1 LDVPFAA
8 FRGVLTAPFDRRTWL
23 ATSYAVL
30 GTVVGAFGALI
41 VALLLFSLA
50 LSFTVV
56 GALMLLGG
64 TLQLAR
70 RLGRLERTRAD
81 VVLGITIA
89 DPHDPIEGQSWAA
102 CLEYWQALAYPVA
115 LLPTGLPGWLV
126 VTGAWVAGN
135 VLRRVRTDVFLRL
148 TVTEPQP
155 TPEGKWWQRVV
166 AMATDLQTWREI
178 AYLTLLAP
186 LGLLG
191 CVVVVA
197 AWTGAGVLMLLP
209 LYNPMLTNGARIGR
223 DGLLD
228 GLPFTMLVDTVP
240 ETLLMAAVGI
250 GLTLA
255 APWIARS
262 VAGAQSRLAVGL
274 LGPSERAALSSRV
287 DELRA
292 RREQLVEVI
301 EAERRRIER
310 DLHDG
315 AQQRLV
321 SLAMNLG
328 MAKDKFDKDPQSA
341 RALLD
346 EAHADAKQAMIELRN
361 LARGIHPAVLS
372 DRGLDAALSS
382 LAGRAPV
389 PVSVEVRVSERPPPA
404 IETTAYFVVAE
415 ALTNIAKH
423 AGASRAAVTVARQN
437 GHLKVEVTDD
447 GIGGADAT
455 RGTGLTGL
463 VDRVTAV
470 DGTVRLSS
478 PVGGPTILTVELPCA
493 S

>member
-8 FRGVLTAPFDRRTWL
+8 FRGVLAAPFDRRTWL

-30 GTVVGAFGALI
+30 GAVVGAFGAL
-41 VALLLFSLA
+41 VVVLLLCSLA

-56 GALMLLGG
+56 GALLLLGG
-64 TLQLAR
+64 TLLLAR
-70 RLGRLERTRAD
+70 RLGRLERTRAE
-81 VVLGITIA
+81 VVLGLTIA
-89 DPHDPIEGQSWAA
+89 DPHEPVEGQWWVAWIESWRTVAHPA
-102 CLEYWQALAYPVA
+102 A
-115 LLPTGLPGWLV
+115 LLPAALPGWLA
-126 VTGAWVAGN
+126 VTTAWVGGN
-135 VLRRVRTDVFLRL
+135 VLLRARTDVFLRL
-148 TVTEPQP
+148 TVAEPHP
-155 TPEGKWWQRVV
+155 PVEGKWWQRVV
-166 AMATDLQTWREI
+166 AMATDIQTWREI
-178 AYLTLLAP
+178 AYLALLGP

-197 AWTGAGVLMLLP
+197 AWTGAAVLVLLP
-209 LYNPMLTNGARIGR
+209 LFNPMLANGGAHV
-223 DGLLD
+223 L
-228 GLPFTMLVDTVP
+228 TMVVDTVS
-240 ETLLMAAVGI
+240 ETVLMGAAGI
-250 GLTLA
+250 GLALA

-262 VAGAQSRLAVGL
+262 VAGAEGRLAAGL

-292 RREQLVEVI
+292 RREQLVEVV

-321 SLAMNLG
+321 ALAMNLG
-328 MAKDKFDKDPQSA
+328 MAKDKFDKDPASA

-382 LAGRAPV
+382 LAGKAPV
-389 PVSVEVRVSERPPPA
+389 PVSVEVWVPERPSAA

-423 AGASRAAVTVARQN
+423 AGATRAAVTVARQN

-455 RGTGLTGL
+455 RGTGIAGL

-470 DGTVRLSS
+470 DGTVHLSS

>member
-1 LDVPFAA
+1 M
-8 FRGVLTAPFDRRTWL
+8 APFDRRTWL

-30 GTVVGAFGALI
+30 GTVVGVSGALV
-41 VALLLFSLA
+41 VALLLLSLA

-56 GALMLLGG
+56 GALLLLGG
-64 TLQLAR
+64 TLLLAR
-70 RLGRLERTRAD
+70 RLARLERTRAE
-81 VVLGITIA
+81 VVLGLTIA
-89 DPHDPIEGQSWAA
+89 DPHEFVEGRLWVG
-102 CLEYWQALAYPVA
+102 CLEAWRAVAYPVA
-115 LLPTGLPGWLV
+115 LLPTGLAGWLV
-126 VTGAWVAGN
+126 VTLAWLGAG
-135 VLRRVRTDVFLRL
+135 VLRRVRSDVYLLL
-148 TVTEPQP
+148 TLTEPRP
-155 TPEGKWWQRVV
+155 APDGKWWQRVV

-186 LGLLG
+186 LGLAG
-191 CVVVVA
+191 CIVVVA
-197 AWTGAGVLMLLP
+197 AWTGTAVLVLLP
-209 LYNPMLTNGARIGR
+209 LYNPFLANGARIGR
-223 DGLLD
+223 HGLLN
-228 GLPFTMLVDTVP
+228 GLPFTMVVDTVP
-240 ETLLMAAVGI
+240 ETVLMGAVGI
-250 GLTLA
+250 GLALA
-255 APWIARS
+255 APWIARA
-262 VAGAQSRLAVGL
+262 VAGAESRLAAGL
-274 LGPSERAALSSRV
+274 LGPSERAALSTRV

-292 RREQLVEVI
+292 RREQLVEVV

-321 SLAMNLG
+321 ALAMNLG
-328 MAKDKFDKDPQSA
+328 MAKDKFDKDPAAA
-341 RALLD
+341 RLLLD
-346 EAHADAKQAMIELRN
+346 DAHADAKQAMVELRN

-389 PVSVEVRVSERPPPA
+389 PVNVEVWVPERPPA
-404 IETTAYFVVAE
+404 NIETTAYFVVAE

-423 AGASRAAVTVARQN
+423 AGASHAAVTVARQN

-447 GIGGADAT
+447 GIGGADAA
-455 RGTGLTGL
+455 RGTGLSGL

>member
-23 ATSYAVL
+23 ATSYVVL
-30 GTVVGAFGALI
+30 GTVVGVFGAL
-41 VALLLFSLA
+41 VAVLLLVSLA

-56 GALMLLGG
+56 GALLLLGG
-64 TLQLAR
+64 TLLLAR
-70 RLGRLERTRAD
+70 RLGRLERARAD
-81 VVLGITIA
+81 AVLGLSIA
-89 DPHDPIEGQSWAA
+89 DPHDPVESRWWVACIESWRAV
-102 CLEYWQALAYPVA
+102 AYPMA
-115 LLPTGLPGWLV
+115 LLPTGRPGWLV
-126 VTGAWVAGN
+126 LAGAWIGGN
-135 VLRRVRTDVFLRL
+135 VLRRAHADLFLRL
-148 TVTEPQP
+148 TLADPP
-155 TPEGKWWQRVV
+155 PPADGKWWQRVV
-166 AMATDLQTWREI
+166 SMATDLQTWREI
-178 AYLTLLAP
+178 AYLTLLVP
-186 LGLLG
+186 LGPAG
-191 CVVVVA
+191 CVMVVA
-197 AWTGAGVLMLLP
+197 AWTGAAVLVLLP
-209 LYNPMLTNGARIGR
+209 LYNPLLANNGAHI
-223 DGLLD
+223 L
-228 GLPFTMLVDTVP
+228 TMKVDTVP
-240 ETLLMAAVGI
+240 ETLLMGAAGVG
-250 GLTLA
+250 LALA
-255 APWIARS
+255 APWIARA
-262 VAGAQSRLAVGL
+262 VAGAESRLAAGL
-274 LGPSERAALSSRV
+274 LGPSERTALSNRV

-292 RREQLVEVI
+292 RREQLVEVA

-321 SLAMNLG
+321 ALAMNLG
-328 MAKDKFDKDPQSA
+328 MAKDKFDKDPSAA

-346 EAHADAKQAMIELRN
+346 DAHADAKQAMVELRN

-389 PVSVEVRVSERPPPA
+389 PVAVEVWVPDRPPAA

-423 AGASRAAVTVARQN
+423 AGATRAVVTVARQN
-437 GHLKVEVTDD
+437 GHLRVEVTDD
-447 GIGGADAT
+447 GIGGADAA
-455 RGTGLTGL
+455 RGTGLSGL

-470 DGTVRLSS
+470 DGTIRLSS

>member
-1 LDVPFAA
+1 VFDVPFAA

-30 GTVVGAFGALI
+30 GTVVGAFGALV
-41 VALLLFSLA
+41 VALLLCSLA

-56 GALMLLGG
+56 GALLLLGG
-64 TLQLAR
+64 TLLLAR
-70 RLGRLERTRAD
+70 RLGRLERTRAE
-81 VVLGITIA
+81 VVLGLTIA
-89 DPHDPIEGQSWAA
+89 DPHEPTEGQWWVAWIESWRTVAHPA
-102 CLEYWQALAYPVA
+102 A
-115 LLPTGLPGWLV
+115 LLPAGLPGWLAA
-126 VTGAWVAGN
+126 TGALVGGN
-135 VLRRVRTDVFLRL
+135 VLLRARTDVFLRL
-148 TVTEPQP
+148 TVAEPEKEI
-155 TPEGKWWQRVV
+155 EGKWWQRVV
-166 AMATDLQTWREI
+166 AMATNIQTWREI
-178 AYLTLLAP
+178 AYLALLGP
-186 LGLLG
+186 LGLIG
-191 CVVVVA
+191 CVVVVV
-197 AWTGAGVLMLLP
+197 AWTGAAVLVLLP
-209 LYNPMLTNGARIGR
+209 LFNPMLSNSGAHV
-223 DGLLD
+223 
-228 GLPFTMLVDTVP
+228 FTMVVDTVG
-240 ETLLMAAVGI
+240 ETMLMGVAGI
-250 GLTLA
+250 GLALA

-262 VAGAQSRLAVGL
+262 VAGAEGRLAAGL
-274 LGPSERAALSSRV
+274 LGPSERTALSNRV

-292 RREQLVEVI
+292 RREQLVEVV

-321 SLAMNLG
+321 ALAMNLG
-328 MAKDKFDKDPQSA
+328 MAKDKFDRDPVSA

-382 LAGRAPV
+382 LAGKAPV
-389 PVSVEVRVSERPPPA
+389 PVSVEVWVPDRPSAA
-404 IETTAYFVVAE
+404 IETAAYFVVAE

-423 AGASRAAVTVARQN
+423 AGATRAAVTVARQN

-455 RGTGLTGL
+455 RGTGLAGL

-470 DGTVRLSS
+470 DGTVHLSS

>member
-1 LDVPFAA
+1 VFDVPFAA

-23 ATSYAVL
+23 ATSYATL
-30 GTVVGAFGALI
+30 GAVVGVFGALV
-41 VALLLFSLA
+41 VALLLCSLA

-56 GALMLLGG
+56 GALLLLGV
-64 TLQLAR
+64 TLLVAR
-70 RLGRLERTRAD
+70 RLAGLERTRAR
-81 VVLGITIA
+81 VVLGLTIA
-89 DPHDPIEGQSWAA
+89 EAP
-102 CLEYWQALAYPVA
+102 
-115 LLPTGLPGWLV
+115 
-126 VTGAWVAGN
+126 
-135 VLRRVRTDVFLRL
+135 RVF
-148 TVTEPQP
+148 
-155 TPEGKWWQRVV
+155 EGKWWQRVLGR
-166 AMATDLQTWREI
+166 ATDIQTWREI
-178 AYLTLLAP
+178 AYLALLGP

-197 AWTGAGVLMLLP
+197 AWTGAAVLVLLP
-209 LYNPMLTNGARIGR
+209 LFNPVLGNGGAHV
-223 DGLLD
+223 
-228 GLPFTMLVDTVP
+228 FTMIVDTVG
-240 ETLLMAAVGI
+240 ETVLMGAAGI
-250 GLTLA
+250 GLALA

-262 VAGAQSRLAVGL
+262 VAGAEGRLAVGL
-274 LGPSERAALSSRV
+274 LGPSERAALSNRV

-292 RREQLVEVI
+292 RREQLVEVV

-321 SLAMNLG
+321 ALAMNLG
-328 MAKDKFDKDPQSA
+328 MAKDKFDKDPAAA
-341 RALLD
+341 RELLD
-346 EAHADAKQAMIELRN
+346 EAHADAKQAMVELRN

-382 LAGRAPV
+382 LAGKAPV
-389 PVSVEVRVSERPPPA
+389 PVAVEVTVLERPPAA

-437 GHLKVEVTDD
+437 GHLKVVVTDD
-447 GIGGADAT
+447 GIGGADASQ
-455 RGTGLTGL
+455 GTGLTGL

-470 DGTVRLSS
+470 DGTIHLSS
-478 PVGGPTILTVELPCA
+478 PAGGPTILTVELPCA

>member
-1 LDVPFAA
+1 VFDVPFAA
-8 FRGVLTAPFDRRTWL
+8 FRGVLAAPFDRRTWL

-30 GTVVGAFGALI
+30 GMVVGLFGAL
-41 VALLLFSLA
+41 VVVLLLCSLA

-56 GALMLLGG
+56 GALLLLGG
-64 TLQLAR
+64 TLLLAR
-70 RLGRLERTRAD
+70 RLAGLERTRAR
-81 VVLGITIA
+81 VVLGISIA
-89 DPHDPIEGQSWAA
+89 EAPRA
-102 CLEYWQALAYPVA
+102 
-115 LLPTGLPGWLV
+115 
-126 VTGAWVAGN
+126 
-135 VLRRVRTDVFLRL
+135 F
-148 TVTEPQP
+148 
-155 TPEGKWWQRVV
+155 EGKWWQRV
-166 AMATDLQTWREI
+166 MGRATDLQTWREI
-178 AYLTLLAP
+178 AYLALLAP
-186 LGLLG
+186 LGLVG
-191 CVVVVA
+191 CVLVVA
-197 AWTGAGVLMLLP
+197 AWTGAAVLLLLP
-209 LYNPMLTNGARIGR
+209 LFNPMLSNGGAH
-223 DGLLD
+223 L
-228 GLPFTMLVDTVP
+228 FTMVIDTVG
-240 ETLLMAAVGI
+240 ETVLMGTAGI
-250 GLTLA
+250 GLALA

-262 VAGAQSRLAVGL
+262 VAGAESRLAAGL

-292 RREQLVEVI
+292 RREQLVEVV

-321 SLAMNLG
+321 ALAMNLG
-328 MAKDKFDKDPQSA
+328 MAKDKFDKDPTAA

-382 LAGRAPV
+382 LAGKAPV
-389 PVSVEVRVSERPPPA
+389 PVAVEVWVSERPPA
-404 IETTAYFVVAE
+404 NIETTAYFVVAE

-423 AGASRAAVTVARQN
+423 AGATRAAVTVARQN

-447 GIGGADAT
+447 GIGGADAA
-455 RGTGLTGL
+455 RGTGLAGL

-470 DGTVRLSS
+470 DGTIHLSS
-478 PVGGPTILTVELPCA
+478 PVGGPTTLTVELPCA